1 MTTQTPSPAPQADRA
16 ERIRPTTR
24 AAHAKLYAW
33 FCREFRLSE
42 DGRRLLRLRA
52 DRRKPP
58 KVIEPTGKG
67 TTREVMLGGVYA
79 LAHDVAHVLAVG
91 PDGPVRE
98 DDQWRPVDG
107 DWLNVHPSNWQV
119 SPELAQPR
127 GAAGR
132 AAALRA
138 RQAARE
144 SGLARGGRVGE
155 PMYHQRV
162 TEDARYWWGQ
172 AAGAWGDAT
181 AELNI
186 PWAAAAEGSPRYWA
200 LSHHLAAMARR
211 KLAGP
216 PPEGMPRGVW
226 LDSVRLACLD
236 ERTTVMADATRWAR
250 VVAWA
255 AAAWQRGDLHDSPEQ
270 AGRAFAAARTDAAA
284 PASDDADLY

>member
-1 MTTQTPSPAPQADRA
+1 MATQTPNPAPRASRA

-24 AAHAKLYAW
+24 AAHVKLYEW
-33 FCREFRLSE
+33 FRHEFRLSE

-67 TTREVMLGGVYA
+67 TTREVMLGGVFA
-79 LAHDVAHVLAVG
+79 FAHDVAHVLAVG
-91 PDGPVRE
+91 PYGPVRE
-98 DDQWRPVDG
+98 DAQWRPVDG

-138 RQAARE
+138 RRAARE
-144 SGLARGGRVGE
+144 SGLASGWRVGD
-155 PMYHQRV
+155 PVYHSRAF
-162 TEDARYWWGQ
+162 EDARYWWGQ
-172 AAGAWGDAT
+172 AAGAWGDTT

-186 PWAAAAEGSPRYWA
+186 PWDAASEGSPRYWA

-211 KLAGP
+211 KLSEP

-226 LDSVRLACLD
+226 LESVRLACLD
-236 ERTTVMADATRWAR
+236 ERAAVVADAARWAR

-255 AAAWQRGDLHDSPEQ
+255 AAARQRGELHDSPEQ
-270 AGRAFAAARTDAAA
+270 AGRAFAAARTAA
-284 PASDDADLY
+284 PTASDADLY